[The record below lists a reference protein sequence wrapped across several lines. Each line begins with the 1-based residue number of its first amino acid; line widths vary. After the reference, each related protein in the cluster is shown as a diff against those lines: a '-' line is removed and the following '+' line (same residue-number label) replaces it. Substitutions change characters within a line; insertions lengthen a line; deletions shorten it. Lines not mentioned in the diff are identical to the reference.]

1 MAVHRTHYLGRTLSF
16 LYFVH
21 GTRFLTVDDRTFVT
35 NIGGMSDQES
45 GPASRKLD
53 IKSKNKGKYRSK
65 RGKALP
71 HEWDWSNGALAPD
84 PEQSIDKPS
93 EELIFAGKSS
103 LDNNLGPAPF
113 PAVSEALEP
122 VCLPDILKGEPP
134 QTSTPPINSLP
145 VSGTASI
152 DNASISSSGVSECS
166 NPRQG

>member
-1 MAVHRTHYLGRTLSF
+1 MKFLATLRQRD
-16 LYFVH
+16 LAE
-21 GTRFLTVDDRTFVT
+21 DDKTFVT

-53 IKSKNKGKYRSK
+53 IKSKKKGKYRSK
-65 RGKALP
+65 QGKALP
-71 HEWDWSNGALAPD
+71 HEWDWSNGAFAPD

-103 LDNNLGPAPF
+103 LDNNIGPAPF